1 MIPTA
6 TSRIDG
12 IAILQH
18 HDGQPVVRTYRTTA
32 KGKGVISQNAQSVY
46 SVALSADRRT
56 E

>member
-18 HDGQPVVRTYRTTA
+18 HDGEPVLHVPDDHERNDALRVRLPAR
-32 KGKGVISQNAQSVY
+32 
-46 SVALSADRRT
+46 
-56 E
+56 